1 MASTM
6 AVACMWNIQRKF
18 MKAEVPRSSWRG
30 GSITGNTASTGG
42 GGVAVGVGNHF
53 IMTGGNITDNT
64 SEWGQ
69 RRRRKYKQGCYLHNE
84 CGTISNNKGTS
95 DEDINGGGVSVNGTF
110 TMTGGAITGNEASLR
125 GGGVYFISGT
135 FTMSGGTISDNTT
148 TNDSGGGCVICGE
161 GTFTMNGGTITGN
174 TAYSSA
180 GGVYVDSDSTFTMSD
195 GTIADNK
202 PAMGGFVE
210 IG

>member
-1 MASTM
+1 
-6 AVACMWNIQRKF
+6 

-64 SEWGQ
+64 SEWGNGVGVNIS
-69 RRRRKYKQGCYLHNE
+69 RDATFTMSD
-84 CGTISNNKGTS
+84 GTISNNKGTS

-125 GGGVYFISGT
+125 GGGVYFASAAP

-148 TNDSGGGCVICGE
+148 TNDSGGGC
-161 GTFTMNGGTITGN
+161 
-174 TAYSSA
+174 
-180 GGVYVDSDSTFTMSD
+180 
-195 GTIADNK
+195 
-202 PAMGGFVE
+202 AMWGWHLHHERRNHHRQYCLQLRRWCVCRQR
-210 IG
+210 